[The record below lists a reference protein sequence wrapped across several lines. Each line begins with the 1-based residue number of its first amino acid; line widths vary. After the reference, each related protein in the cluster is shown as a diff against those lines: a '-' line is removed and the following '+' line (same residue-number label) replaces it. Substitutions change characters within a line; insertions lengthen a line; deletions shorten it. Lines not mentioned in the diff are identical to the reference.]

1 MILMVENKM
10 IHVEYES
17 DPSAPEKKTQ
27 RKTHK

>member
-17 DPSAPEKKTQ
+17 DPSAPEKKQ
-27 RKTHK
+27 RKTQK